1 MSDKKKEIIEEL
13 AQTTFLVFG
22 ALCMFFSGYILTNN
36 TGLSAILFLL
46 GICALVIK
54 IEYNQEE
61 EEVVN
66 NE

>member
-1 MSDKKKEIIEEL
+1 MIDKKEIIEEL
-13 AQTTFLVFG
+13 AQTVFLVFG
-22 ALCMFFSGYILTNN
+22 ALCIFFSGYVVANN
-36 TGLSAILFLL
+36 TGLSAILLIL
-46 GICALVIK
+46 GICALMVK